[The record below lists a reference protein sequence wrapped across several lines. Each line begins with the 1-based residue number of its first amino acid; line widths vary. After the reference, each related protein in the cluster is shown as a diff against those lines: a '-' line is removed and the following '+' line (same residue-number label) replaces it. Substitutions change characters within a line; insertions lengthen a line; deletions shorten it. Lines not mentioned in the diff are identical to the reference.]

1 MLIRHTTS
9 HDLFTTAR
17 RSFLSWPDIKP
28 AMTISANHSG
38 QSILGP
44 PVIDFVFKHGLL
56 LSGYCP
62 VHASLDLAA
71 GALSSGVVVYKHIG
85 RQTRHIESE
94 CPQKLGTE
102 IMGLKLVENIIFHKS
117 SVQKS

>member
-1 MLIRHTTS
+1 MIYSAPPADPSS
-9 HDLFTTAR
+9 HIA
-17 RSFLSWPDIKP
+17 P

-38 QSILGP
+38 QSIPGP
-44 PVIDFVFKHGLL
+44 PRYWFRFKHGLV
-56 LSGYCP
+56 LSGYCS